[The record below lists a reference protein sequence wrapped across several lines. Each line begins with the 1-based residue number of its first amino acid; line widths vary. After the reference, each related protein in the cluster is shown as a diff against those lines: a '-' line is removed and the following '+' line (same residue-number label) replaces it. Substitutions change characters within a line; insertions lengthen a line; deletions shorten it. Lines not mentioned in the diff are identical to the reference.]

1 MRPPPPPAEGLL
13 WPLEG
18 EGAVIDWPA
27 PVPAA
32 PALGDWPV
40 DGRFPLGII
49 GECWESSSA

>member
-1 MRPPPPPAEGLL
+1 MRPPPPAEGLL